1 MRLALVAE
9 TDKTDWNDEALV
21 GEIIRLS
28 GIILGLVLG
37 VMTGLFVF
45 VATNWLVLKE
55 GEQVGPHLALLG
67 QFFLG
72 YSVSFPGSLIGLAY
86 GTALGFVAGW
96 SIGWLY
102 NLVAL
107 RSR

>member
-1 MRLALVAE
+1 MVAE
-9 TDKTDWNDEALV
+9 TDKTDWNDEALA
-21 GEIIRLS
+21 GGITRLS

-45 VATNWLVLKE
+45 VATNWLVLKG

-72 YSVSFPGSLIGLAY
+72 YSVSFPGSLVGLAY

-96 SIGWLY
+96 SVAWLY
-102 NLVAL
+102 NWVAF

>member
-1 MRLALVAE
+1 MVAE
-9 TDKTDWNDEALV
+9 TDKTDWNDEELA
-21 GEIIRLS
+21 GGIIRLS

-45 VATNWLVLKE
+45 VASIWLVLKG

-72 YSVSFPGSLIGLAY
+72 YSVSFPGSLVGLAY
-86 GTALGFVAGW
+86 GSALGFVAGW
-96 SIGWLY
+96 SIAWLY
-102 NLVAL
+102 NWVAF